1 MIKVFFGKDP
11 GYTSH
16 LAHKEWEKL
25 LKANGNPNFEVYDG
39 FQNPVSELLDSFQSM
54 SIFEEKKFVFVSNAY
69 FFMDSKTRKGSIKE
83 SAQDYAGLE
92 DYLLNPSEDTDV
104 FFVVPGDV
112 AKTGSPNKALSSPT
126 VSLVCADIPSD
137 NDMILYAYQR
147 AKEEQCDI
155 NREAAALLL
164 ERTKGDFLAFE
175 NNLNK
180 LFTYTKNVVVQDVI
194 ELVYRPL
201 EDNIFSIVSLLVKG
215 EVSKA
220 LHVYQDLTM
229 KGYDALSLLPV
240 FASQFS
246 NMAQV
251 KALAEE
257 GLKKD
262 DIAQE
267 LSLKPG
273 VVYYAL
279 KDSASLSFVTLLS
292 VLKDLGQIE
301 KDIKINQDDGDLK
314 MTLFIAQFSKTYLR
328 RTVR

>member
-1 MIKVFFGKDP
+1 
-11 GYTSH
+11 
-16 LAHKEWEKL
+16 
-25 LKANGNPNFEVYDG
+25 
-39 FQNPVSELLDSFQSM
+39 
-54 SIFEEKKFVFVSNAY
+54 
-69 FFMDSKTRKGSIKE
+69 MDSKTRKGSIKE

-112 AKTGSPNKALSSPT
+112 AKTGSPNKSLSSPT

-155 NREAAALLL
+155 NREVAALLL

-314 MTLFIAQFSKTYLR
+314 MTLFIAQFAKTYLR